1 MDRYGRIVGELFAE
15 GINVKQALVNS
26 GQVRVFQR
34 DAHQGPWA
42 KR

>member
-1 MDRYGRIVGELFAE
+1 MDRYGRIVSELFAE

-26 GQVRVFQR
+26 GQTPVFQG
-34 DAHQGPWA
+34 DAHPCPWA